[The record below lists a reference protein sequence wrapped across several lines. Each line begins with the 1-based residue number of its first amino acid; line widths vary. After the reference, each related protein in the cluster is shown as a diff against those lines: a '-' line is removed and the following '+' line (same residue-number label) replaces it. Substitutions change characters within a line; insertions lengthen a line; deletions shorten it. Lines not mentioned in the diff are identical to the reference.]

1 MENNL
6 LYIDKL
12 LSLKKNSQFEPFL
25 VEWLPLYGVEKKSG
39 WIIDDHNNG
48 EEGIRSGERFTD
60 LLNRL
65 TPSISSYPYT
75 WSLEGQKIDPLGYD
89 FSSST
94 DYRELEIEQVA
105 YLEALRKLNIP
116 DIEPEGTLPY
126 EEAKRVS
133 APHLTKMQLTLEKAS
148 PLSTLSFKFFSR
160 NPVSLLSL
168 VSERD
173 LSGVSSPEEINLDQ
187 LELIQK
193 EDTVIIT
200 FGSPIFTK
208 RLTFVLGQRNATS
221 NTYYIN
227 QEGEDFTYT
236 PKGKDIERLKG
247 FISNYNNKETFQT
260 DDLYTD
266 EEIKDWSEE
275 RKRAYVK
282 WRDDNER
289 RV

>member
-75 WSLEGQKIDPLGYD
+75 WPLEGQKIDPLGYD